1 MVLNINLFKYFNKFM
16 VLKYLYFKL
25 SRIQT
30 ILGGMALILL
40 ASGLIYGT
48 FFTPL
53 DYQQQDAYRIMYY
66 HVPAAMISISIY
78 ACIGLCSII
87 FLIWRIKL
95 YDIISKVSA
104 PIGAM
109 FTLVA
114 LVTGSIWG
122 KPMWGTW
129 WVWDARLTSELILLF
144 LYLGL
149 LSLRTAFAHGQ
160 KSALACALLGLVG
173 LIDLPIIHYS
183 VYWWNTL
190 HQKATIL
197 KLAKPSIDSIMLAPL
212 IVIILGV
219 YCFYMYL
226 LIKNSRVEIL
236 WRERHTSWVN
246 TEIREMENAR
256 GI

>member
-1 MVLNINLFKYFNKFM
+1 V
-16 VLKYLYFKL
+16 
-25 SRIQT
+25 QT
-30 ILGGMALILL
+30 IFGTLSLILL
-40 ASGLIYGT
+40 TLGLLYGT
-48 FFTPL
+48 FWAPI
-53 DYQQQDAYRIMYY
+53 DYQQQDAYKIIYY
-66 HVPAAMISISIY
+66 HVPAAMISLSIY
-78 ACIGLCSII
+78 AFIGICSII

-95 YDIISKVSA
+95 YDIIAKVST
-104 PIGAM
+104 PIGAI

-149 LSLRTAFAHGQ
+149 LSLRTTFNSDQ
-160 KSALACALLGLVG
+160 KSAVACAILACIG

-197 KLAKPSIDSIMLAPL
+197 QFAKPSIAPQMLTPLLIM
-212 IVIILGV
+212 IIGV
-219 YCFYMYL
+219 YCFYFYL
-226 LIKNSRVEIL
+226 LIKNSRIEIL
-236 WRERHTSWVN
+236 WRERHTNWV
-246 TEIREMENAR
+246 T
-256 GI
+256 GILEK